1 VAAATYGRMRRSRA
15 LDLLNFFIADVQT
28 GFGPFLS
35 VYLTTQKW
43 TQGEIGIA
51 LSLATVTSL
60 ILQVP
65 AGLLVDEVRGKR
77 VLAAAGLVCVA
88 AAAVLLVNW
97 PVLII
102 VILAQVLRATGSSIL
117 SPAIAAISLA
127 VVGHGHLGERFGR
140 NARFASI
147 GSAFA
152 ALIMGATGNYR
163 STATIFWLTAL
174 LCAPAL
180 GTLPFMRVRR
190 RYLRRPQKEGAG
202 IDWPGLRALFTDRRL
217 LVFVGCV
224 VMFHLANAAMLPVA
238 AADVTRRMSSSADLV
253 IAACIFVPQA
263 VVALISPWV
272 GRMAETGGRRPMM
285 LLGWAALPLCGLLMA
300 TLPGKFLLIVAQS
313 VSGVSGA
320 VFGVM
325 LPLIADDLTRET
337 GHFTLCLGVLGVA
350 VSAGAILSTTL
361 AGGIADAAGAG
372 TAIAVLAAAGFAGT
386 ILVVTAMPETAPGL
400 AEEEEEEEA

>member
-1 VAAATYGRMRRSRA
+1 
-15 LDLLNFFIADVQT
+15 
-28 GFGPFLS
+28 
-35 VYLTTQKW
+35 
-43 TQGEIGIA
+43 
-51 LSLATVTSL
+51 
-60 ILQVP
+60 
-65 AGLLVDEVRGKR
+65 
-77 VLAAAGLVCVA
+77 
-88 AAAVLLVNW
+88 
-97 PVLII
+97 VLII
-102 VILAQVLRATGSSIL
+102 VMLAQVLRAAGSSIL
-117 SPAIAAISLA
+117 APSIAAISLA
-127 VVGHGHLGERFGR
+127 VVGHAHLGERFGR

-152 ALIMGATGNYR
+152 ALVMGATGNYR

-180 GTLPFMRVRR
+180 GTLPFMRMRR
-190 RYLRRPQKEGAG
+190 RYLRRPKKEEAG
-202 IDWPGLRALFTDRRL
+202 IDWPGLRTLFTDRRL

-325 LPLIADDLTRET
+325 LPLIAADLTRET

-350 VSAGAILSTTL
+350 VSAGAVLSTTL

-372 TAIAVLAAAGFAGT
+372 TAIAVLAAAGFLGT

>member
-1 VAAATYGRMRRSRA
+1 MRRSRA

-51 LSLATVTSL
+51 LSLATVTAL
-60 ILQVP
+60 VLQVP
-65 AGLLVDEVRGKR
+65 AGALVDEVRGKR
-77 VLAAAGLVCVA
+77 MLAAGSIVCISA
-88 AAAVLLVNW
+88 AALLLVNW
-97 PVLII
+97 PLLVI
-102 VILAQVLRATGSSIL
+102 VMLAQILRATGSSVL

-127 VVGHGHLGERFGR
+127 VVGHAHLGERFGR

-152 ALIMGATGNYR
+152 ALVMGATGNYR
-163 STATIFWLTAL
+163 SAATIFWLTAL
-174 LCAPAL
+174 LCIPAL
-180 GTLPFMRVRR
+180 GTLPFMRMRR
-190 RYLRRPQKEGAG
+190 RYLRPQRKEGAG
-202 IDWPGLRALFTDRRL
+202 IDWPGLRRLFTDRRL
-217 LVFVGCV
+217 LVFLACV

-238 AADVTRRMSSSADLV
+238 AAEITRQMGNSADLV

-263 VVALISPWV
+263 VVAMISPWV
-272 GRMAETGGRRPMM
+272 GRQSEQNGRRPML
-285 LLGWAALPLCGLLMA
+285 LLGWSALPLCGFLMA
-300 TLPGKFLLIVAQS
+300 SLPGTALLIAAQS
-313 VSGVSGA
+313 VSGVSAA

-337 GHFTLCLGVLGVA
+337 GHFTLCLGVFGVA

-361 AGGIADAAGAG
+361 AGAIADAAGAG
-372 TAIAVLAAAGFAGT
+372 TAIAVLAAAGLLGT
-386 ILVVTAMPETAPGL
+386 ILVVAAMPETAPGL
-400 AEEEEEEEA
+400 AEDEEEEEA

>member
-1 VAAATYGRMRRSRA
+1 MRRSRA

-28 GFGPFLS
+28 GSGPFLS

-102 VILAQVLRATGSSIL
+102 VMLAQVLRATGSSIL

>member
-1 VAAATYGRMRRSRA
+1 MRRSRA

-65 AGLLVDEVRGKR
+65 AGALVDEVRGKR
-77 VLAAAGLVCVA
+77 MLAACGLVCIA
-88 AAAVLLVNW
+88 AAALLLVNW
-97 PVLII
+97 PLLIT
-102 VILAQVLRATGSSIL
+102 VMLAQILRAAGSSVL

-127 VVGHGHLGERFGR
+127 VVGHAHLGERFGR
-140 NARFASI
+140 NARFASV

-152 ALIMGATGNYR
+152 ALVMGATGNYR
-163 STATIFWLTAL
+163 STATIFWLTAA
-174 LCAPAL
+174 LCVPAL
-180 GTLPFMRVRR
+180 ATLPFMRMRR
-190 RYLRRPQKEGAG
+190 RYLRRRREDNAG
-202 IDWPGLRALFTDRRL
+202 IDWPGLRRLFTDHRL
-217 LVFVGCV
+217 LIFAACA
-224 VMFHLANAAMLPVA
+224 VMFHLSNAAMLPVA
-238 AADVTRRMSSSADLV
+238 AAETTRRMSSSADIV

-272 GRMAETGGRRPMM
+272 GRMAETNGRRPML
-285 LLGWAALPLCGLLMA
+285 LLGWAALPLCGFLMA
-300 TLPGKFLLIVAQS
+300 ALPGKILLVVAQS
-313 VSGVSGA
+313 VSGVSAA

-325 LPLIADDLTRET
+325 LPLIADDLTHQT

-350 VSAGAILSTTL
+350 VSVGAILSTTL
-361 AGGIADAAGAG
+361 AGAIADAAGPGIAIGCLAVAG
-372 TAIAVLAAAGFAGT
+372 LAGT
-386 ILVVTAMPETAPGL
+386 ILVAAAMPETAPYL
-400 AEEEEEEEA
+400 EEEEDEEEP